1 MIVDNEGRIGYN
13 KNAQKELFYIMFFVH
28 FSSVQKTIK

>member
-13 KNAQKELFYIMFFVH
+13 KNAQKEPFRIMFFVH
-28 FSSVQKTIK
+28 FSGIQKTIK